1 MQQVGDAFRFA
12 ADQGYSRVFADR
24 GQCSASDRRD
34 FTDGDLTAG
43 GIEEGLDV
51 LEAAARRRAPCDDGL
66 FSAGL
71 GRQRM
76 RDLCGLLQ
84 LLDQIPRQQLLDA
97 IDRMIGDPLENIVQ
111 VTLRID
117 VI

>member
-1 MQQVGDAFRFA
+1 M
-12 ADQGYSRVFADR
+12 
-24 GQCSASDRRD
+24 CSK
-34 FTDGDLTAG
+34 LPP
-43 GIEEGLDV
+43 
-51 LEAAARRRAPCDDGL
+51 AAAAACDDGL

-76 RDLCGLLQ
+76 RDLFGLLQ

-97 IDRMIGDPLENIVQ
+97 IDRMIRDALQYVMEVP
-111 VTLRID
+111 LRID

>member
-1 MQQVGDAFRFA
+1 M
-12 ADQGYSRVFADR
+12 
-24 GQCSASDRRD
+24 CSKPR
-34 FTDGDLTAG
+34 
-43 GIEEGLDV
+43 
-51 LEAAARRRAPCDDGL
+51 AAAALFDDGL
-66 FSAGL
+66 LTAGL

-76 RDLCGLLQ
+76 RDLRGLLQ

-97 IDRMIGDPLENIVQ
+97 VDRMIGDALEDIVQ

>member
-1 MQQVGDAFRFA
+1 MCSKLPPA
-12 ADQGYSRVFADR
+12 AP
-24 GQCSASDRRD
+24 
-34 FTDGDLTAG
+34 
-43 GIEEGLDV
+43 
-51 LEAAARRRAPCDDGL
+51 AACDDGL

-76 RDLCGLLQ
+76 CDLFGLLQ

-97 IDRMIGDPLENIVQ
+97 IDRVIGDPFEDIVQ

>member
-1 MQQVGDAFRFA
+1 MCSKPPSGTA
-12 ADQGYSRVFADR
+12 ALF
-24 GQCSASDRRD
+24 
-34 FTDGDLTAG
+34 
-43 GIEEGLDV
+43 
-51 LEAAARRRAPCDDGL
+51 DDGL
-66 FSAGL
+66 LTAGL

-97 IDRMIGDPLENIVQ
+97 IDRMIGDPLEDIVQ

>member
-1 MQQVGDAFRFA
+1 MCSKPQSVAEA
-12 ADQGYSRVFADR
+12 LFAD
-24 GQCSASDRRD
+24 GM
-34 FTDGDLTAG
+34 FT
-43 GIEEGLDV
+43 
-51 LEAAARRRAPCDDGL
+51 
-66 FSAGL
+66 AGL

-97 IDRMIGDPLENIVQ
+97 IDRMIGDPIEDIVQ